1 MTDAR
6 NVPRERVE
14 QFIEE
19 IHAAEGD
26 YGIGLAIT
34 AMEAYMDAA
43 PPARECAPPFDK
55 TWLIAALNV
64 HRHLGVPPRD
74 SDFMLW
80 KRENDKW
87 LGEAVAALR
96 EYAGLAA
103 GAAPERPHAIE
114 IDVYGGP
121 EEAPAAEPCYY
132 CGRVHSE
139 ADPYCVK
146 PAAEPAPDQSAA
158 MRPREQEISQRMDT
172 GYAQVAD
179 PVDALCAL
187 LEEDAREET
196 QRGNRITAQ
205 YEREAAAA
213 LRTLQQ
219 ERDHHKKMREL
230 GWSWLSCPMCG
241 EELSGEYKERGELRA
256 ERDKLQERVAELELD
271 KSGLARTSV
280 NLLQSLAKADT
291 VQ

>member
-1 MTDAR
+1 
-6 NVPRERVE
+6 
-14 QFIEE
+14 
-19 IHAAEGD
+19 
-26 YGIGLAIT
+26 
-34 AMEAYMDAA
+34 
-43 PPARECAPPFDK
+43 
-55 TWLIAALNV
+55 
-64 HRHLGVPPRD
+64 
-74 SDFMLW
+74 
-80 KRENDKW
+80 
-87 LGEAVAALR
+87 
-96 EYAGLAA
+96 
-103 GAAPERPHAIE
+103 
-114 IDVYGGP
+114 
-121 EEAPAAEPCYY
+121 
-132 CGRVHSE
+132 
-139 ADPYCVK
+139 
-146 PAAEPAPDQSAA
+146 
-158 MRPREQEISQRMDT
+158 MDT

-280 NLLQSLAKADT
+280 NLLQSLAKAEAALAAE
-291 VQ
+291 VQNANGLFAECNELRAALAAANAKLAAMFGVCRKGFVRIEFATIEGEQQYALTKYLETSLLPKAGAHLCKRMISEFRAVLEPKHD

>member
-1 MTDAR
+1 MIKRPDCFDFAMDFLGDWEATEIRRYVEGLETDAR
-6 NVPRERVE
+6 KVP
-14 QFIEE
+14 
-19 IHAAEGD
+19 D
-26 YGIGLAIT
+26 DGLASFAEYFCHNYPSDTIIGRPEWH
-34 AMEAYMDAA
+34 APKIFRAAIYAINDAAKRNAA

-146 PAAEPAPDQSAA
+146 PAAEPAPDEY
-158 MRPREQEISQRMDT
+158 MCPNCVTPWKCNGPHIDRTLLREDQER
-172 GYAQVAD
+172 
-179 PVDALCAL
+179 
-187 LEEDAREET
+187 EDA
-196 QRGNRITAQ
+196 
-205 YEREAAAA
+205 
-213 LRTLQQ
+213 
-219 ERDHHKKMREL
+219 K
-230 GWSWLSCPMCG
+230 
-241 EELSGEYKERGELRA
+241 
-256 ERDKLQERVAELELD
+256 
-271 KSGLARTSV
+271 
-280 NLLQSLAKADT
+280 
-291 VQ
+291 

>member
-6 NVPRERVE
+6 KVPREPTQKMRRKGLE
-14 QFIEE
+14 CYEE
-19 IHAAEGD
+19 YMSAEFRESCCVD
-26 YGIGLAIT
+26 IFQ
-34 AMEAYMDAA
+34 AMYDAA

-103 GAAPERPHAIE
+103 GAAP
-114 IDVYGGP
+114 
-121 EEAPAAEPCYY
+121 AAEPCYY

-146 PAAEPAPDQSAA
+146 PAAEPAPDEY
-158 MRPREQEISQRMDT
+158 MCPNCVTPWKCNGPHIDRTLLREDQER
-172 GYAQVAD
+172 
-179 PVDALCAL
+179 
-187 LEEDAREET
+187 EDA
-196 QRGNRITAQ
+196 
-205 YEREAAAA
+205 
-213 LRTLQQ
+213 
-219 ERDHHKKMREL
+219 K
-230 GWSWLSCPMCG
+230 
-241 EELSGEYKERGELRA
+241 
-256 ERDKLQERVAELELD
+256 
-271 KSGLARTSV
+271 
-280 NLLQSLAKADT
+280 
-291 VQ
+291 